1 MNECDKIKVIICERI
16 ALSKSIITKTALH
29 GHFRGYLK
37 CIGHDKCFCL
47 TYHIMLHT
55 YCSDKLACFY
65 DKIVFITNL
74 MKKEIFSL
82 SEFNFSLKINR

>member
-1 MNECDKIKVIICERI
+1 MNDCNKVKVNLSVRI
-16 ALSKSIITKTALH
+16 VLYESIITKTALH
-29 GHFRGYLK
+29 SHFRGYSK
-37 CIGHDKCFCL
+37 RIGYNKRFCL